1 MDLASELVTNTTAV
15 VTIPSLSSLPS
26 LPSLPSIQSNLTRN
40 TSVKVAVRIRPL
52 SVDEK
57 SEDSTLCIHIVDGE
71 PQIIAGSSNLFTYD
85 HVFGINTTQDSI
97 YNECVVDLINS
108 AFEGFNATILAYGQ
122 TGSGKTY
129 TMGSTTDMRMT
140 AESAGIIPRVITDI
154 FQIVTTKE
162 EENPNTTYKIQVQFL
177 ELYGEDIKDLLDH
190 TKTSKVTIRETTAGE
205 VFVSGAREEVVSS
218 AAQMMKA
225 LEDGTKHRTTAAT
238 RMNQSSSRSHAIF
251 TVIIQQTI
259 HVGGIIDIK
268 SDNNLECNYEIVEN
282 ENDKEYVKIDSNISH
297 DMNVTQTNAEIR
309 TCKFHFVDL
318 AGSERAKRTGAQG
331 IQLKEGIDINKGL
344 LALGNVISALG
355 DETKRGKVH
364 VPYRDSKLT
373 RILQDSLGGNS
384 KTLMI
389 CCVSPAGVNYHE
401 SLNALRYANRAR
413 NIQNKPVVN
422 RDPTLIVIDEL
433 KILLKVVSSEL
444 MSRRKNLEMDPVSI
458 SDEQLQNLI
467 NFNGKLP
474 FSKIDNNIAINEI
487 APKKTTSSKQVNI
500 QSNINLS
507 NEILMYK
514 RRSTDSEFE
523 VQRLTDQL
531 KLLRQQISDISE
543 SSIVFQTERDY
554 YKMKWE
560 STLNVE
566 ESHQDSENIS
576 TDLEKTQIM
585 KACED
590 YIREINLLKS
600 QLVDVKHNNL
610 SSTVLEL
617 FDGEEAAIETQLTDS
632 IARVIAQTEVQ
643 LKQESKK
650 LLILEEENSID
661 GIVEDDDDDDFA
673 EEQKIE
679 QESKAYQRRQKLL
692 TSEVVELGQSIKI
705 KEQLML
711 QLQRSQYQYEVMK
724 TFYENKL
731 LVLSEEVHQ
740 KQVERDKLELDL
752 QDIIQSKLESSAITV
767 EQEKILRDKLHKKD
781 EELVAL
787 KRRQNELNNLSQV
800 QTRSIKQLAKLEED
814 ISAMKKQRV
823 DLTKTLQIEK
833 KRHFTGMALIII
845 ILSIIIII
853 S

>member
-1 MDLASELVTNTTAV
+1 
-15 VTIPSLSSLPS
+15 
-26 LPSLPSIQSNLTRN
+26 
-40 TSVKVAVRIRPL
+40 
-52 SVDEK
+52 
-57 SEDSTLCIHIVDGE
+57 
-71 PQIIAGSSNLFTYD
+71 
-85 HVFGINTTQDSI
+85 
-97 YNECVVDLINS
+97 
-108 AFEGFNATILAYGQ
+108 
-122 TGSGKTY
+122 
-129 TMGSTTDMRMT
+129 
-140 AESAGIIPRVITDI
+140 
-154 FQIVTTKE
+154 
-162 EENPNTTYKIQVQFL
+162 
-177 ELYGEDIKDLLDH
+177 
-190 TKTSKVTIRETTAGE
+190 
-205 VFVSGAREEVVSS
+205 
-218 AAQMMKA
+218 MMKA

-259 HVGGIIDIK
+259 HIGGIIDIK
-268 SDNNLECNYEIVEN
+268 TESNNLDCNYEIVEN
-282 ENDKEYVKIDSNISH
+282 DNEKEYVKLDSNISH

-331 IQLKEGIDINKGL
+331 LQLKEGIDINKGL

-389 CCVSPAGVNYHE
+389 CCVSPAGINYHE

-433 KILLKVVSSEL
+433 KVLLKVVSSEL
-444 MSRRKNLEMDPVSI
+444 MSRRKNLNLESLSI

-467 NFNGKLP
+467 NFNGKVP
-474 FSKIDNNIAINEI
+474 VVAGNNNVQSSEI
-487 APKKTTSSKQVNI
+487 SPKRIQYNTKQISN
-500 QSNINLS
+500 QTNINLN
-507 NEILMYK
+507 NELITCKSRL
-514 RRSTDSEFE
+514 TDAEFE

-543 SSIVFQTERDY
+543 SSIVLQSERDF
-554 YKMKWE
+554 YKIKWE
-560 STLNVE
+560 GTLPESE
-566 ESHQDSENIS
+566 EHELEMNSNIEV
-576 TDLEKTQIM
+576 EKTEIM

-590 YIREINLLKS
+590 YIREIKVLKS
-600 QLVDVKHNNL
+600 QVVDMKHNSM

-643 LKQESKK
+643 LRQETKK
-650 LLILEEENSID
+650 LMVLEEENSCE
-661 GIVEDDDDDDFA
+661 GIAVDDDDDDDFS
-673 EEQKIE
+673 EEQRIE

-724 TFYENKL
+724 SFYENKL
-731 LVLSEEVHQ
+731 QILSQEVLQ
-740 KQVERDKLELDL
+740 KQVERDRLELDL
-752 QDIIQSKLESSAITV
+752 QEIIQSKLESTITR
-767 EQEKILRDKLHKKD
+767 EQEKILRDKLLKKD
-781 EELVAL
+781 EELAAL

-800 QTRSIKQLAKLEED
+800 QIRSIRQLTKLEEE

-823 DLTKTLQIEK
+823 DLTKTLQFEK
-833 KRHFTGMALIII
+833 KRHFIVLSEKIKEIDKLKVSLHRTTTELKKVEKDKDRAEIKIKEVMKEGAAMRKKANDLLRFSSESSVKSARKGMSYAAKNSSTYYLNDNDLKIHRWLEKCLVNIVDKEHIANSLKKHCEQQLALLHKKTALGNINVIV
-845 ILSIIIII
+845 
-853 S
+853 